1 MRKYVWPLVLFVG
14 VPFVADIGRSV
25 IVNVYDMSASGSSGP
40 YESSLWFPGVGSF
53 TSAVVLGVLYP
64 LLRNTERSILRLAW
78 SYTLV
83 LQGMGALVSF
93 GAIFAGYGDSLS
105 QVVLV
110 YMVGALLSF
119 LPLLWLAR
127 RASRAGLAHAFF
139 LVFIVEGLTLP
150 GLPEA
155 LPFYF
160 GWLWELAEGVLAAWL
175 LANFEARGLS
185 FRRSAAVLV
194 VVLEGLVYL
203 SLLWLSLVFL
213 VEIVVIL
220 LLFPVQLVLIYL
232 VRVRRAAGA
241 GPSHAPRGLSG
252 PP

>member
-1 MRKYVWPLVLFVG
+1 MRKYGWPLVLFVG
-14 VPFVADIGRSV
+14 VPFVAEIGYRV
-25 IVNVYDMSASGSSGP
+25 TLYVYDMSASGSSGP
-40 YESSLWFPGVGSF
+40 YESLWFSGARSL
-53 TSAVVLGVLYP
+53 TSAVVLGILYP

-83 LQGMGALVSF
+83 LQGMGALVYF

-110 YMVGALLSF
+110 YMVGALMSF
-119 LPLLWLAR
+119 LPLLWFAR

-139 LVFIVEGLTLP
+139 LVFIVGGLTLP
-150 GLPEA
+150 DPPEA

-160 GWLWELAEGVLAAWL
+160 GWLWELAEGVVAAWL
-175 LANFEARGLS
+175 LANFEARGLW

-194 VVLEGLVYL
+194 VLLGGLVYL
-203 SLLWLSLVFL
+203 P
-213 VEIVVIL
+213 L
-220 LLFPVQLVLIYL
+220 LLTTILFLLPFPLQLALIYL

-241 GPSHAPRGLSG
+241 GPSDAPRSLGGS
-252 PP
+252 P